1 MKTEL
6 AGSHAWQVAECGDGE
21 TLYVVENPSLE
32 ALLFDR
38 NSIGR
43 RFKRLCLDS
52 SELFLSHLADELR
65 AEDDISEL
73 VVLSKGLSYQLN
85 EAFANVFGET
95 LPMNLIS
102 TRRAKVSTDDVQIEV
117 SYSRIDAPTRSVIIG
132 DTVASGA
139 TLIATLES
147 YRSDHALDSVYVLSY
162 AGSLLGAQRI
172 SKYCS
177 TNGVSLRMIYGLG
190 ALGLAPNGFDL
201 SFLDAETV
209 TDDRYRQKCRE
220 LFSGNPV
227 SAVGWD
233 FGSQWMAPEKY
244 RQLCWLEAK
253 KWGMHGHPA
262 FAIEKEPPDLSLLGG
277 EAAAFPEFFASG
289 R

>member
-102 TRRAKVSTDDVQIEV
+102 TRRAKVSTD
-117 SYSRIDAPTRSVIIG
+117 
-132 DTVASGA
+132 
-139 TLIATLES
+139 
-147 YRSDHALDSVYVLSY
+147 VYVLSY

>member
-1 MKTEL
+1 VITKL
-6 AGSHAWQVAECGDGE
+6 AGSQAWSVVECGDGQ
-21 TLYVVENPSLE
+21 TLYVIENPSLE

-38 NSIGR
+38 NSTGLK
-43 RFKRLCLDS
+43 FKQNCLES
-52 SELFLSHLADELR
+52 SELFLNHLADELR

-102 TRRAKVSTDDVQIEV
+102 TRRAKVLTDDVQIEV
-117 SYSRIDAPTRSVIIG
+117 SYSRIDAPTKSLIIG
-132 DTVASGA
+132 DTIASGA
-139 TLIATLES
+139 TLVATLES
-147 YRSDHALDSVYVLSY
+147 YRSSHALSSVYVLSF
-162 AGSLLGAQRI
+162 AGSLVGAKRI
-172 SKYCS
+172 YDYCES
-177 TNGVSLRMIYGLG
+177 SGLALRMVYGLG

-201 SFLDAETV
+201 SFLDGETI
-209 TDDRYRQKCRE
+209 TDDRYRQKCMN

-233 FGSQWMAPEKY
+233 FGSQWMTPEKY
-244 RQLCWLEAK
+244 RQLCWVEAE

-262 FAIEKEPPDLSLLGG
+262 FAIEKEPPNFALLQG
-277 EAAAFPEFFASG
+277 ETAAFPEFFADD